1 MHASKPLLLVRV
13 MENKI
18 KPKSLE
24 QQPVQTQAKNMF
36 ARLATATQC
45 ACTPEINEPATLPA
59 RIMQLVSSRMCFI
72 TQLIF
77 VSILIYILSGCQAF
91 SSPAADGQ
99 ETIEQEQPTLA
110 EEDSATANF
119 STEAMLSLLTAEI
132 AGHRNRPYIA
142 LEHYSFQ
149 AQTTQNPQIAE
160 RAYKIAVFL
169 DIKKPALSNALLW
182 AQLDED
188 SAEAQRA
195 AAAELIKTERYQ
207 EAMDYMEY
215 AIALDPDGTSYFDW
229 IAFSASHADQ
239 GTQQDLLIHFD
250 ALLNKYPN
258 HNPLILAKAILL
270 QNSNPQRAL
279 QLVNQIANQK
289 DAIPALVLKAK
300 LLQQLDQPD
309 ASLAVTQQILE
320 QQPDN
325 EAIRL
330 SYARQL
336 ISANRLEDARAEFL
350 ELLQLDPFD
359 DDYRLALGYINMD
372 LEAWQEAIVYF
383 EELLARD
390 SYTDTA
396 LYNLGRCHEEL
407 GDFEQAVSAYSSVD
421 QGQNYLAATQRQ
433 AYLLLSENNLINFS
447 LLFQQAQQN
456 NIEKSVELYLIEVE
470 MLAKF
475 KLHDLAW
482 QQAEQALLEHPDDH
496 RLLYTRAMIADQKGD
511 LEQLERDLRTI
522 IAQDPKHSI
531 ALNAL
536 GYTLADRTERLDE
549 ALQLV
554 QKAHELDPQDPA
566 TLDSLG
572 WIYFKLNQP
581 EQALKYLEQSLA
593 AYPDAEIAA
602 HLGEVLW
609 TQGDKRQARKVWQQG
624 LDLDAQHPVLLETLK
639 RLDNRKSW
647 FK

>member
-1 MHASKPLLLVRV
+1 
-13 MENKI
+13 MENQI
-18 KPKSLE
+18 KSKSPQSYPE
-24 QQPVQTQAKNMF
+24 QVQKKNPL
-36 ARLATATQC
+36 ARLASATQC
-45 ACTPEINEPATLPA
+45 ACAPEINQPTTLPA
-59 RIMQLVSSRMCFI
+59 RLVQLVSSRMCFI

-77 VSILIYILSGCQAF
+77 IAILIYILSGCQTL
-91 SSPAADGQ
+91 SSSAPDTQ
-99 ETIEQEQPTLA
+99 ENTEQEQPTTA
-110 EEDSATANF
+110 QQDSTTANF

-142 LEHYSFQ
+142 LENYSHQ
-149 AQTTQNPQIAE
+149 AQTTQNAQIAE
-160 RAYKIAVFL
+160 RAYKIADFL
-169 DIKKPALSNALLW
+169 DIQKPALSNALLW
-182 AQLDED
+182 ARLDAD

-195 AAAELIKTERYQ
+195 AAAELIKTGRYQ

-229 IAFSASHADQ
+229 IAFSASHADKE
-239 GTQQDLLIHFD
+239 TQQDLLIHFD
-250 ALLNKYPN
+250 ALLDKYPN
-258 HNPLILAKAILL
+258 HNPLVLAKAILL
-270 QNSNPQRAL
+270 QKDNPQQAL
-279 QLVNQIANQK
+279 QLVNQISNQQ
-289 DAIPALVLKAK
+289 AAAPVLILKAK
-300 LLQQLDQPD
+300 LLQQLEQTD
-309 ASLAVTQQILE
+309 ASLAVIQQILE

-336 ISANRLEDARAEFL
+336 ISTSRLEDARAEFL
-350 ELLQLDPFD
+350 ELLQLNPFD

-396 LYNLGRCHEEL
+396 LYNLGRCYEEL
-407 GDFEQAVSAYSSVD
+407 GNAQEAVSAYASVSP
-421 QGQNYLAATQRQ
+421 GQNYLAAMQRQ
-433 AYLLLSENNLINFS
+433 ANLLLSENNLVNFS

-456 NIEKSVELYLIEVE
+456 NSEQAVELYLIEIE
-470 MLAKF
+470 MLAKY
-475 KLHDLAW
+475 KLLDLAW
-482 QQAEQALLEHPDDH
+482 QRAEQALQELPDDH
-496 RLLYTRAMIADQKGD
+496 RLLYTRAMVADQKGD

-536 GYTLADRTERLDE
+536 GYTLADRTDRYEE
-549 ALQLV
+549 ALQLI
-554 QKAHELDPQDPA
+554 QEAHELDPKDPA

-581 EQALKYLEQSLA
+581 EQALKYLQQSFA

-609 TQGDKRQARKVWQQG
+609 AQGDKRQARKIWQQG
-624 LDLDAQHPVLLETLK
+624 LDLDAEHPVLLETLK
-639 RLDNRKSW
+639 RLDNRKNW